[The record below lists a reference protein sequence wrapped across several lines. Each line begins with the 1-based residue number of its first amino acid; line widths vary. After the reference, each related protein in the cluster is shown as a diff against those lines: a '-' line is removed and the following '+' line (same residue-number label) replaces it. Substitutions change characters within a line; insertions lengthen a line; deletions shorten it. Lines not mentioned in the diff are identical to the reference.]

1 VILRLSRVWLTCVA
15 LLCVTTASLGQ
26 TSQPSVAPLAPA
38 VTGVFEKKAIQRP
51 AVAATKTNPTGTK
64 TVPEISTGM
73 DATRVVLSLL
83 LVIAAI
89 FLLRWIAQQF
99 FGAPSAKKSS
109 RAIQVL
115 SRSMIAP
122 KQHVVL
128 LQVGRRVIVVGD
140 SGAQMNTLCEIT
152 DADEIASLMGQLRQD
167 KSDPVSRAFGTF
179 FGRAEK
185 DYPGDAP
192 ESASALT
199 ADVPDEDVDPALA
212 TTQAELTGLID
223 KVRSVSQQIGRG

>member
-1 VILRLSRVWLTCVA
+1 MTFRSGRVWLAIVA
-15 LLCVTTASLGQ
+15 LLCAIVPAFGQ
-26 TSQPSVAPLAPA
+26 TTQPAAAPLAPA
-38 VTGVFEKKAIQRP
+38 PAGIFEKKAIPRP
-51 AVAATKTNPTGTK
+51 ATAPGKTAPASGK
-64 TVPEISTGM
+64 VVPEISTGM
-73 DATRVVLSLL
+73 DTMRVVLSLL
-83 LVIAAI
+83 VVIAAI

-99 FGAPSAKKSS
+99 FGAPAAKRST
-109 RAIQVL
+109 RAVQVL

-140 SGAQMNTLCEIT
+140 SGTQMNSLCEIT

-185 DYPGDAP
+185 DYSADAP
-192 ESASALT
+192 ETDS
-199 ADVPDEDVDPALA
+199 PDGEMPDGPVDPALA
-212 TTQAELTGLID
+212 TTQAELSGLID
-223 KVRSVSQQIGRG
+223 KVRNVSQQIGRG